1 MYPRSAKLNAEG
13 VERPTVRLPSV
24 SRAGGMGLDRDSLS
38 SMKVSELR
46 ALCKEKGLLV
56 SGKKEELISRLLGKE
71 VTKKS
76 PETKVTSASLEHG
89 KDDAIDRLLAR
100 FEAGGAVMPEDEA
113 PEPAVES
120 EEVLEVEV
128 IEAEIVEA
136 EIEPE
141 AEEELEIV
149 LDGEEEEPTL
159 EVEPEILLDDDDDPW
174 TGGVV
179 AEEGEPA
186 LVADEIESPD
196 GSDASITITIPS
208 LSSIEFSP
216 KVIGAITIS
225 ALILG
230 AIGFTIFM
238 QQDSSFQARNLHYGD
253 SMQFNI
259 LSSSIEVEGDDMV
272 AIFRDAAA
280 GPLDDACGELTAE
293 INSGTGSISIREGAP
308 SEIIHPSDQQ
318 FSGAVSAVDAFGRIH
333 LAAEEIITH
342 EMNFDL
348 SGKTWREEGDCG
360 NLGWVLEDNFLDM
373 TTKTWTD
380 IGDKQLIRTSTDLTI
395 SDEENRA
402 TNFEATTFGLDA
414 ISGLGVVSA
423 SVFLPLTPLD
433 FHEFFGDASLTSGST
448 SEVGSEWSWSVGNE
462 MNDNNHGLVY
472 PISMSHSEF
481 DSCNGHITIDLL
493 VKSSVPWPVQ
503 QDANIVI
510 DKNLKSSDCGL
521 IESSLSDAAIPDG
534 RISISFSMRA
544 TSTNSGSSAIEWLVD
559 YTSKPGPGEDRPGT
573 SAQRSWGVAMPDESS
588 LRAWN
593 LESALECTLAN
604 YSTSGVATAIE
615 QGGYVW
621 SASTVMVDTNIQWN
635 MAWVTEDE
643 RAGWTVVQEDNGGC
657 SLVDDENMDDGTVQW
672 NRNAI
677 PDTLT
682 MNTLESRLLSSSRY
696 PGLNIH
702 INDGIGGWDDDV
714 EYGYRLSVTE
724 DNEIFDVIPISLG
737 EGAVSVYA
745 EKSWTDDNNRNHDV
759 VCVMDAENARLLG
772 WYHFWTPPN

>member
-1 MYPRSAKLNAEG
+1 M
-13 VERPTVRLPSV
+13 
-24 SRAGGMGLDRDSLS
+24 
-38 SMKVSELR
+38 
-46 ALCKEKGLLV
+46 
-56 SGKKEELISRLLGKE
+56 
-71 VTKKS
+71 
-76 PETKVTSASLEHG
+76 
-89 KDDAIDRLLAR
+89 
-100 FEAGGAVMPEDEA
+100 
-113 PEPAVES
+113 
-120 EEVLEVEV
+120 
-128 IEAEIVEA
+128 
-136 EIEPE
+136 
-141 AEEELEIV
+141 
-149 LDGEEEEPTL
+149 
-159 EVEPEILLDDDDDPW
+159 
-174 TGGVV
+174 
-179 AEEGEPA
+179 
-186 LVADEIESPD
+186 
-196 GSDASITITIPS
+196 
-208 LSSIEFSP
+208 
-216 KVIGAITIS
+216 
-225 ALILG
+225 
-230 AIGFTIFM
+230 
-238 QQDSSFQARNLHYGD
+238 
-253 SMQFNI
+253 
-259 LSSSIEVEGDDMV
+259 
-272 AIFRDAAA
+272 
-280 GPLDDACGELTAE
+280 
-293 INSGTGSISIREGAP
+293 
-308 SEIIHPSDQQ
+308 
-318 FSGAVSAVDAFGRIH
+318 DAFGRIH

-414 ISGLGVVSA
+414 ISGLGVVS
-423 SVFLPLTPLD
+423 SYVFLPLTPLD
-433 FHEFFGDASLTSGST
+433 LHEFFGDASLTSGST

-635 MAWVTEDE
+635 MSWVTEDE

>member
-1 MYPRSAKLNAEG
+1 MYPRSAKRNAEG
-13 VERPTVRLPSV
+13 VESPTVRLPSV

-318 FSGAVSAVDAFGRIH
+318 FSGAVSALDAFGRIH

-414 ISGLGVVSA
+414 ISGLGVVS
-423 SVFLPLTPLD
+423 SYVFLPLTPLD
-433 FHEFFGDASLTSGST
+433 LHEFFGDASLTSGST

-621 SASTVMVDTNIQWN
+621 RASTVMVDTNIQWN
-635 MAWVTEDE
+635 MSWVTEDE

-696 PGLNIH
+696 PGLNLH

>member
-1 MYPRSAKLNAEG
+1 
-13 VERPTVRLPSV
+13 
-24 SRAGGMGLDRDSLS
+24 MGLDRDSLS

-149 LDGEEEEPTL
+149 LDGDEEEPTL

-318 FSGAVSAVDAFGRIH
+318 FSGAVSALDAFGRIH

-414 ISGLGVVSA
+414 ISGLGVVS
-423 SVFLPLTPLD
+423 SYVFLPLTPLD
-433 FHEFFGDASLTSGST
+433 LHEFFGDASLTSGST

-621 SASTVMVDTNIQWN
+621 RASTIMVDTNIQWN
-635 MAWVTEDE
+635 MSWVTEDE

-696 PGLNIH
+696 PGLNLH

>member
-1 MYPRSAKLNAEG
+1 
-13 VERPTVRLPSV
+13 
-24 SRAGGMGLDRDSLS
+24 MGLDRDSLS

-100 FEAGGAVMPEDEA
+100 FETGGAGMPEDEA

-318 FSGAVSAVDAFGRIH
+318 FSGAVSALDAFGRIH

-414 ISGLGVVSA
+414 ISGLGVVS
-423 SVFLPLTPLD
+423 SYVFLPLTPLD
-433 FHEFFGDASLTSGST
+433 LHEFFGDASLTSGST

-635 MAWVTEDE
+635 MSWVTEDE

>member
-1 MYPRSAKLNAEG
+1 
-13 VERPTVRLPSV
+13 
-24 SRAGGMGLDRDSLS
+24 MGLDRDSLS

-318 FSGAVSAVDAFGRIH
+318 FSGAVSALDAFGRIH

-414 ISGLGVVSA
+414 ISGLGVVS
-423 SVFLPLTPLD
+423 SYVFLPLTPLD
-433 FHEFFGDASLTSGST
+433 LHEFFGDASLTSGST

-621 SASTVMVDTNIQWN
+621 RASTVMVDTNIQWN
-635 MAWVTEDE
+635 MSWVTEDE

>member
-1 MYPRSAKLNAEG
+1 M
-13 VERPTVRLPSV
+13 RLPSV

-100 FEAGGAVMPEDEA
+100 FETGGAGMPEDEA

-272 AIFRDAAA
+272 AIFRDAAS

-318 FSGAVSAVDAFGRIH
+318 FSGAVSALDAFGRIH

-414 ISGLGVVSA
+414 ISGLGVVS
-423 SVFLPLTPLD
+423 SYVFLPLTPLD
-433 FHEFFGDASLTSGST
+433 LHEFFGDASLTSGST

-621 SASTVMVDTNIQWN
+621 RASTVMVDTNIQWN
-635 MAWVTEDE
+635 MSWVTEDE

-714 EYGYRLSVTE
+714 EYGFRLSVTE

>member
-1 MYPRSAKLNAEG
+1 
-13 VERPTVRLPSV
+13 
-24 SRAGGMGLDRDSLS
+24 MGLDRDSLS

-318 FSGAVSAVDAFGRIH
+318 FSGAVSALDAFGRIH

-414 ISGLGVVSA
+414 ISGLGVVS
-423 SVFLPLTPLD
+423 SYVFLPLTPLD
-433 FHEFFGDASLTSGST
+433 LHEFFGDASLTSGST

-559 YTSKPGPGEDRPGT
+559 YTSQPGPGEDRPGT

-621 SASTVMVDTNIQWN
+621 RASTVMVDTNIQWN
-635 MAWVTEDE
+635 MSWVTEDE

>member
-1 MYPRSAKLNAEG
+1 
-13 VERPTVRLPSV
+13 
-24 SRAGGMGLDRDSLS
+24 MGLDRDSLS

-71 VTKKS
+71 VTKIS
-76 PETKVTSASLEHG
+76 PETKVASAILEHG

-149 LDGEEEEPTL
+149 LDGDEEEPTL

-318 FSGAVSAVDAFGRIH
+318 FSGAVSALDAFGRIH

-414 ISGLGVVSA
+414 ISGLGVVS
-423 SVFLPLTPLD
+423 SYVFLPLTPLD
-433 FHEFFGDASLTSGST
+433 LHEFFGDASLTSGST

-621 SASTVMVDTNIQWN
+621 RASTIMVDTNIQWN
-635 MAWVTEDE
+635 MSWVTEDE

-696 PGLNIH
+696 PGLNLH

>member
-1 MYPRSAKLNAEG
+1 
-13 VERPTVRLPSV
+13 
-24 SRAGGMGLDRDSLS
+24 MGLDRDSLS

-100 FEAGGAVMPEDEA
+100 FETGGAGMPEDEA

-149 LDGEEEEPTL
+149 LDGDEEEPTL

-318 FSGAVSAVDAFGRIH
+318 FSGAVSALDAFGRIH

-414 ISGLGVVSA
+414 ISGLGVVS
-423 SVFLPLTPLD
+423 SYVFLPLTPLD
-433 FHEFFGDASLTSGST
+433 LHEFFGDASLTSGST

-621 SASTVMVDTNIQWN
+621 RASTIMVDTNIQWN
-635 MAWVTEDE
+635 MSWVTEDE

-696 PGLNIH
+696 PGLNLH

>member
-1 MYPRSAKLNAEG
+1 
-13 VERPTVRLPSV
+13 
-24 SRAGGMGLDRDSLS
+24 
-38 SMKVSELR
+38 MKVSELR

-76 PETKVTSASLEHG
+76 PETKVASASLEHG

-149 LDGEEEEPTL
+149 LDGDEEEPTL

-318 FSGAVSAVDAFGRIH
+318 FSGAVSALDAFGRIH

-414 ISGLGVVSA
+414 ISGLGVVS
-423 SVFLPLTPLD
+423 SYVFLPLTPLD
-433 FHEFFGDASLTSGST
+433 LHEFFGDASLTSGST

-621 SASTVMVDTNIQWN
+621 RASTIMVDTNIQWN
-635 MAWVTEDE
+635 MSWVTEDE

-696 PGLNIH
+696 PGLNLH

>member
-1 MYPRSAKLNAEG
+1 MYPRSAKRNAEG
-13 VERPTVRLPSV
+13 VESPTVRLPSV

-46 ALCKEKGLLV
+46 VLCKEKGLLV
-56 SGKKEELISRLLGKE
+56 SGKKEELITRLLGKE

-76 PETKVTSASLEHG
+76 PKTKVTSASLEHG

-318 FSGAVSAVDAFGRIH
+318 FSGAVSALDAFGRIH

-414 ISGLGVVSA
+414 ISGLGVVS
-423 SVFLPLTPLD
+423 SYVFLPLTPLD
-433 FHEFFGDASLTSGST
+433 LHEFFGDASLTSGST

-635 MAWVTEDE
+635 MSWVTEDE

>member
-1 MYPRSAKLNAEG
+1 MYPRSAKRNAEG
-13 VERPTVRLPSV
+13 VESPTVRLPSV

-318 FSGAVSAVDAFGRIH
+318 FSGAVSALDAFGRIH

-414 ISGLGVVSA
+414 ISGLGVVS
-423 SVFLPLTPLD
+423 SYVFLPLTPLD
-433 FHEFFGDASLTSGST
+433 LHEFFGDASLTSGST

-635 MAWVTEDE
+635 MSWVTEDE

>member
-1 MYPRSAKLNAEG
+1 
-13 VERPTVRLPSV
+13 
-24 SRAGGMGLDRDSLS
+24 MGLDRDSLS

-179 AEEGEPA
+179 ADEGEPA

-318 FSGAVSAVDAFGRIH
+318 FSGAVSALDAFGRIH

-395 SDEENRA
+395 SDEESRA

-414 ISGLGVVSA
+414 ISGLGVVS
-423 SVFLPLTPLD
+423 SYVFLPLTPLD
-433 FHEFFGDASLTSGST
+433 LHEFFGDASLTSGST

-621 SASTVMVDTNIQWN
+621 RASTIVVDTNIQWN
-635 MAWVTEDE
+635 MSWVTEDE

>member
-1 MYPRSAKLNAEG
+1 MYPRSAKRHAEG
-13 VERPTVRLPSV
+13 VESPTVRLPSV

-76 PETKVTSASLEHG
+76 PETKVASASLEHG

-318 FSGAVSAVDAFGRIH
+318 FSGAVSALDAFGRIH

-414 ISGLGVVSA
+414 ISGLGVVS
-423 SVFLPLTPLD
+423 SYVFLPLTPLD
-433 FHEFFGDASLTSGST
+433 LHEFFGDASLTSGST

-635 MAWVTEDE
+635 MSWVTEDE

>member
-1 MYPRSAKLNAEG
+1 MYPRSAKRNAEG
-13 VERPTVRLPSV
+13 VESPTVRLPSV

-76 PETKVTSASLEHG
+76 PETKVASASLEHG

-100 FEAGGAVMPEDEA
+100 FETGGAGMPEDEA

-318 FSGAVSAVDAFGRIH
+318 FSGAVSALDAFGRIH

-414 ISGLGVVSA
+414 ISGLGVVS
-423 SVFLPLTPLD
+423 SYVFLPLTPLD
-433 FHEFFGDASLTSGST
+433 LHEFFGDASLTSGST

-635 MAWVTEDE
+635 MSWVTEDE

>member
-1 MYPRSAKLNAEG
+1 
-13 VERPTVRLPSV
+13 
-24 SRAGGMGLDRDSLS
+24 
-38 SMKVSELR
+38 MKVSELR

-149 LDGEEEEPTL
+149 LDGDEEEPTL

-318 FSGAVSAVDAFGRIH
+318 FSGAVSALDAFGRIH

-414 ISGLGVVSA
+414 ISGLGVVS
-423 SVFLPLTPLD
+423 SYVFLPLTPLD
-433 FHEFFGDASLTSGST
+433 LHEFFGDASLTSGST

-621 SASTVMVDTNIQWN
+621 RASTIMVDTNIQWN
-635 MAWVTEDE
+635 MSWVTEDE

-696 PGLNIH
+696 PGLNLH

>member
-1 MYPRSAKLNAEG
+1 
-13 VERPTVRLPSV
+13 
-24 SRAGGMGLDRDSLS
+24 MGLDRDSLS

-76 PETKVTSASLEHG
+76 PETKVASASLEHG

-100 FEAGGAVMPEDEA
+100 FETGGAGMPEDEA

-318 FSGAVSAVDAFGRIH
+318 FSGAVSALDAFGRIH

-414 ISGLGVVSA
+414 ISGLGVVS
-423 SVFLPLTPLD
+423 SYVFLPLTPLD
-433 FHEFFGDASLTSGST
+433 LHEFFGDASLTSGST

-635 MAWVTEDE
+635 MSWVTEDE

>member
-1 MYPRSAKLNAEG
+1 MYPRSAKRNAEG
-13 VERPTVRLPSV
+13 VESPTVRLPSV

-100 FEAGGAVMPEDEA
+100 FETGGAGMPEDEA

-318 FSGAVSAVDAFGRIH
+318 FSGAVSALDAFGRIH

-414 ISGLGVVSA
+414 ISGLGVVS
-423 SVFLPLTPLD
+423 SYVFLPLTPLD
-433 FHEFFGDASLTSGST
+433 LHEFFGDASLTSGST

-635 MAWVTEDE
+635 MSWVTEDE

-696 PGLNIH
+696 PGLNLH
-702 INDGIGGWDDDV
+702 INDGIGGWDDNV

>member
-1 MYPRSAKLNAEG
+1 
-13 VERPTVRLPSV
+13 
-24 SRAGGMGLDRDSLS
+24 
-38 SMKVSELR
+38 MKVSELR

-149 LDGEEEEPTL
+149 LDGDEEEPTL

-318 FSGAVSAVDAFGRIH
+318 FSGAVSALDAFGRIH

-414 ISGLGVVSA
+414 ISGLGVVS
-423 SVFLPLTPLD
+423 SYVFLPLTPLD
-433 FHEFFGDASLTSGST
+433 LHEFFGDASLTSGST

-621 SASTVMVDTNIQWN
+621 RASTVMVDTNIQWN
-635 MAWVTEDE
+635 MSWVTEDE

-696 PGLNIH
+696 PGLNLH